1 MIKQSCTLFWENSG
15 KNKKKKII
23 KMINNLIK
31 KERDEKSTKYKI
43 KEGIKT
49 FLYFFLILISKLV
62 LNKMCS
68 LFLLKF

>member
-31 KERDEKSTKYKI
+31 KERDEKSTKPQDNGGY
-43 KEGIKT
+43 T
-49 FLYFFLILISKLV
+49 WRIS
-62 LNKMCS
+62 
-68 LFLLKF
+68 

>member
-15 KNKKKKII
+15 KNKKKKKVL

-31 KERDEKSTKYKI
+31 KEWDEKITKYKI

-49 FLYFFLILISKLV
+49 FLYFFILISKLV